1 MENAIERKREMSL
14 IPLTL
19 CFDSLTGDL
28 VSPAIGHMG
37 MPISNEL
44 FANNVFGEDGNDE
57 LAVEGN
63 DACVSANDTR
73 WRKEA

>member
-1 MENAIERKREMSL
+1 
-14 IPLTL
+14 
-19 CFDSLTGDL
+19 
-28 VSPAIGHMG
+28 MG